1 MQESSSRET
10 KRAVDVG
17 TVAGKGE
24 AAVGQ
29 WLAAI
34 GASVSMRDGRAVAV
48 GLNSTSITDRE
59 LVLLKD
65 LPLLEELSLRDTE
78 ISDLGLPNLAGLR
91 ALKKLDLSST
101 SLSDSALN
109 HLKPLVG
116 LQSLDLSHTLVEGPG
131 LTALASLAQLRELN
145 LGSTPLDDEGI
156 RHDPRADRPRE
167 TVAQLH
173 RRDRSGS
180 GIRSPLLL
188 ISQSSISPAQ
198 TSAMPVWH
206 TLGSWPSCR
215 ISISASRGSPMPAS
229 RTSRRSR
236 S

>member
-1 MQESSSRET
+1 MRMTQLEKLTLYRTRISNAGLAQLTALKNLRDLDVRYTRVTTAGVKDLQSRLPGLTVLMQESSSRET

-17 TVAGKGE
+17 MVAGKGE

-29 WLAAI
+29 WLTAI

-59 LVLLKD
+59 LMLLKD
-65 LPLLEELSLRDTE
+65 LPQLEELSLRDTE

-109 HLKPLVG
+109 HLKALAG

-131 LTALASLAQLRELN
+131 LTALAPLAQLRELN
-145 LGSTPLDDEGI
+145 L
-156 RHDPRADRPRE
+156 RKH
-167 TVAQLH
+167 
-173 RRDRSGS
+173 
-180 GIRSPLLL
+180 
-188 ISQSSISPAQ
+188 
-198 TSAMPVWH
+198 
-206 TLGSWPSCR
+206 
-215 ISISASRGSPMPAS
+215 AS
-229 RTSRRSR
+229 
-236 S
+236 